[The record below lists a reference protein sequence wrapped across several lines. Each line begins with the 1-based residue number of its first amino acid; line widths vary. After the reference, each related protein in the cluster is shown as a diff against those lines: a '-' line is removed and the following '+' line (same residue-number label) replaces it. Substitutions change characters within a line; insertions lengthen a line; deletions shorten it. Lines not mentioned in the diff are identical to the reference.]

1 MKDGGNCDMRKPWTS
16 QIRFPI
22 AVSSVILFMLTLS
35 GCIDES
41 TDEGKYQRIKQL
53 EAKQGFLLKWF
64 YSDEE
69 RRFMAKRQRELENEL
84 GSAKLEELR
93 EKEEKEMTERMYREA
108 YRDALRR
115 ERELRDQ
122 RKVNQRNY

>member
-1 MKDGGNCDMRKPWTS
+1 MRKPWTS

-22 AVSSVILFMLTLS
+22 AVSSVILFMLTLT

-53 EAKQGFLLKWF
+53 QIKQELKWF
-64 YSDEE
+64 YTDEE
-69 RRFMAKRQRELENEL
+69 RRLMSKRQKELENEI

-93 EKEEKEMTERMYREA
+93 EKEAKEMEERMYREA
-108 YRDALRR
+108 YRDALRI
-115 ERELRDQ
+115 ERELQNQ
-122 RKVNQRNY
+122 RKVNRRNYQK

>member
-22 AVSSVILFMLTLS
+22 AVSSVILFMLTLT

-53 EAKQGFLLKWF
+53 E
-64 YSDEE
+64 
-69 RRFMAKRQRELENEL
+69 
-84 GSAKLEELR
+84 EELSQ
-93 EKEEKEMTERMYREA
+93 
-108 YRDALRR
+108 LRR
-115 ERELRDQ
+115 EMDGKE
-122 RKVNQRNY
+122 